1 MTSPQQIQKI
11 KQLAKKGES
20 VNTIKEKLEI
30 PKSTVY
36 YHFKK
41 EVGQKQKEQA
51 LKNPRK
57 RRNQRRNMRHIRR
70 RWKLLL

>member
-1 MTSPQQIQKI
+1 MASTEQIQKI
-11 KQLAKKGES
+11 KSLAKKGES

-41 EVGQKQKEQA
+41 EVGQKQKEKA
-51 LKNPRK
+51 LKIPENPSTPFS
-57 RRNQRRNMRHIRR
+57 
-70 RWKLLL
+70 